1 MMLHTLIHSVTARQ
15 AYTMFD
21 VNNDGM
27 IEYHE
32 FSSALAKLDLGLSDR
47 QVSSVAGFTACCFP
61 PCSHASCADV

>member
-1 MMLHTLIHSVTARQ
+1 
-15 AYTMFD
+15 MFD

-47 QVSSVAGFTACCFP
+47 QVRFIAGFTACCSP
-61 PCSHASCADV
+61 PCSRVVCRCMS